1 MVAQARPLQGW
12 TAELDAIPQRA
23 SRALEAAIKLTTP
36 AAKMTTVRV
45 SAASLS
51 SADEVE
57 RYVEALR
64 VQLLDA
70 LNSGNDTVVVNG

>member
-1 MVAQARPLQGW
+1 
-12 TAELDAIPQRA
+12 
-23 SRALEAAIKLTTP
+23 
-36 AAKMTTVRV
+36 MTTVRV
-45 SAASLS
+45 TAASLS

-70 LNSGNDTVVVNG
+70 LNSGNDTVVVKG

>member
-1 MVAQARPLQGW
+1 MTRSRFAASPGANRGRRDAG
-12 TAELDAIPQRA
+12 TAAG
-23 SRALEAAIKLTTP
+23 SGGST
-36 AAKMTTVRV
+36 
-45 SAASLS
+45 ASLS